1 MPFTI
6 QFVREKRKDG
16 SMGNTLIHK
25 PVEEWATI
33 FLDDAA
39 HTKLSFANSPKR
51 SMEFPLSVN

>member
-39 HTKLSFANSPKR
+39 HTKLSFANQ
-51 SMEFPLSVN
+51 

>member
-6 QFVREKRKDG
+6 TTICPGAEEGG

-39 HTKLSFANSPKR
+39 HTKLSFANQ
-51 SMEFPLSVN
+51 